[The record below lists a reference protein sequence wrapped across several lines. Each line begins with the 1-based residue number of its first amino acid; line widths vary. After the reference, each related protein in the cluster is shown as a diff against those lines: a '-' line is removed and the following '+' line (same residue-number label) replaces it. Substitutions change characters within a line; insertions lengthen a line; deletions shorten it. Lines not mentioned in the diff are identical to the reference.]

1 MAGEETRYW
10 VGFHRVQRIGP
21 VRLRR
26 LIERF
31 GSLEA
36 AWSASLRELGAVLD
50 ATSAEAVV
58 AARREI
64 DLDKE
69 MERIERAGARVLTML
84 DPEYPRLLREVPA
97 PPPVLYVR
105 GTLTPQDERAVAIVG
120 TRRATSYGL
129 DVAHQIARDLAAFG
143 VTVVSGLALGIDGQ
157 AHRGAIAAEGRTIG
171 VLGCGVDIVYPG
183 SHRRL
188 YEEMVE
194 HGAIISD
201 YPLGTGPAAVNFPPR
216 NRIIAG
222 LSLGIV
228 VVEAPTK
235 SGALITV
242 DFAADYSRDVFAVPG
257 SVLGEHSRGSH
268 KVIRDGARLITS
280 AADVMQDLGMAVVEP
295 GEARQQA
302 LPMTEEEEHLMN
314 YIRWDPQHIDEIAA
328 AAGLTAAESA
338 ALLTMLELKGAIK
351 DKGGQQYARV

>member
-1 MAGEETRYW
+1 
-10 VGFHRVQRIGP
+10 
-21 VRLRR
+21 
-26 LIERF
+26 
-31 GSLEA
+31 
-36 AWSASLRELGAVLD
+36 
-50 ATSAEAVV
+50 
-58 AARREI
+58 
-64 DLDKE
+64 
-69 MERIERAGARVLTML
+69 
-84 DPEYPRLLREVPA
+84 
-97 PPPVLYVR
+97 
-105 GTLTPQDERAVAIVG
+105 
-120 TRRATSYGL
+120 
-129 DVAHQIARDLAAFG
+129 
-143 VTVVSGLALGIDGQ
+143 
-157 AHRGAIAAEGRTIG
+157 

-228 VVEAPTK
+228 VVEAPAK

-268 KVIRDGARLITS
+268 KVIRDGARLVTS

-295 GEARQQA
+295 GEARQQT
-302 LPMTEEEEHLMN
+302 LPMTEEEQHLMN